1 MEAPTITVTNSLF
14 LRARKATGGQKYVH
28 TRVEYDTWCA
38 NCVVSLAAREKI
50 PAYRV
55 TVENGLIVWRKS
67 VKPGTPA
74 YRRQVYNMTCEARK
88 IVNAFDRLVTWD
100 DFTQAIPDLINRP
113 VFLIEPGFNLEAF
126 FEFMAETVDFKSE
139 GASTNE

>member
-50 PAYRV
+50 
-55 TVENGLIVWRKS
+55 
-67 VKPGTPA
+67 PA